1 MKTLLDLTNWNRKEH
16 YEFFGSFDEPFFGIV
31 SNINFTKGYQKIQEN
46 GYSYFL
52 YYLHKAVK
60 AANTIEP
67 FRYRIED
74 NKVYVYDQVHVS
86 ATIGRDDHTFGFS
99 FIEYDENFKV
109 FEQNAQKEI
118 EAVKNSKGLRHNDNA
133 KRMDSLHVSSIPW
146 FNFTSISHARHFQY
160 KDSVPKISFGK
171 YAKIEDEIHLP
182 ISVHV
187 HHGLMDGYHV
197 GEYLEEFQRLLN
209 EDE

>member
-1 MKTLLDLTNWNRKEH
+1 MKTALDLNNWNRKEH
-16 YEFFGSFDEPFFGIV
+16 YEFFDSFDEPFFGIV
-31 SNINFTKGYQKIQEN
+31 SNINFTKGYKKIQEN

-74 NKVYVYDQVHVS
+74 KKVYVYDQVHVS

-99 FIEYDENFKV
+99 FMEYDQNFKV

-118 EAVKNSKGLRHNDNA
+118 EAVKNSIGLRHNDNA

-146 FNFTSISHARHFQY
+146 YNFTSISHARHFQY

-171 YAKIEDEIHLP
+171 YDKIGDEIHLP